1 MEISAK
7 FKNLS
12 FFLLFHF
19 AKRSLLFTAQ
29 KIISVLNFFVNQTEI
44 NLDTDT
50 HTLISVDSTLERFFC
65 EKLL

>member
-1 MEISAK
+1 VEISAK

-19 AKRSLLFTAQ
+19 SKRSLLFTAQ
-29 KIISVLNFFVNQTEI
+29 KIISVLNFFVNQIEI